1 MICWGFMVL
10 SILAHEFWIEP
21 DRTRVNVGDTIH
33 MDIVVGENFKG
44 ERWQGKGDRITMY
57 KHLSTM
63 GAIDLLNSIDPLTV
77 TMLHDF
83 TPVTEGTHVLA
94 LETNH
99 SFIELEAD
107 EFEAYLRE
115 DGLESALE
123 YRQQHG
129 EQQMKGRERYKRCTK
144 LMVQAGEEFDQTYKQ
159 PAYMAIEIFP
169 VEHPYKLK
177 ESPPPSKFFLKT
189 SHSQTPKFVAGINPL
204 PISMFKSKPPTKK
217 VKFPSNK
224 REMAAT

>member
-1 MICWGFMVL
+1 
-10 SILAHEFWIEP
+10 
-21 DRTRVNVGDTIH
+21 
-33 MDIVVGENFKG
+33 
-44 ERWQGKGDRITMY
+44 MY

-169 VEHPYKLK
+169 VEHPYKRK
-177 ESPPPSKFFLKT
+177 EGKPASFKILFENKPLANAKVRCWYKSSTDFNVQI
-189 SHSQTPKFVAGINPL
+189 QT
-204 PISMFKSKPPTKK
+204 
-217 VKFPSNK
+217 SNK
-224 REMAAT
+224 KGEVSFEQKGDGRYMISVVHMVRVQNDAKVDWESTWGTLIY